1 MKVFNLV
8 IVLKNK
14 SNKMKGGPK
23 VSLDT
28 KVGQIKPEEFK
39 SQMQEP
45 VAANKVT
52 SLKVRGARCPQTP
65 C

>member
-1 MKVFNLV
+1 
-8 IVLKNK
+8 
-14 SNKMKGGPK
+14 MKGGAK